1 MHGTENGAQ
10 PSPAPKRRRLAGMQD
25 ETPNPGPSTEP
36 EPHPSP
42 APARRRMG
50 EPPPKTST
58 PSHGQEQRPH
68 IPQEPVVRTGGPSG
82 LKPGTAGKARKAAEH
97 GRAPGSKTGRLRGIG
112 LKLLGVALVAAAIVL
127 LARWARE
134 TQPVMDFLN
143 KYPGHTEPHSN
154 AAVGI
159 PAWVNWQH
167 FLNIFFLVLIVRTG
181 LQVRLEKRPAGYW
194 TPTPG
199 SFFAPKTNA
208 RKKVSLAQWLHQC
221 LDVLWVLNG
230 LIFIIL
236 LFTTGR
242 WTRIV
247 PTSWEVVPNAASAAI
262 QYASLNWPAESGWVH
277 YNALQVL
284 AYFVTVFVAAPL
296 AIISGLRMSTWWPD
310 NIKASKFITIDFAR
324 TLHFPVMLY
333 FAGFTVV
340 HVMLVFLTGA
350 LENLNHMFTARS
362 AADWLGL
369 VVFLASVVVIAAAW
383 FLTKPV
389 FTTPL
394 ASKMGKV
401 SR

>member
-1 MHGTENGAQ
+1 MGEAVPEASSLSHDQEQHPGVPQEQVTQTGGKSVLENGVANK
-10 PSPAPKRRRLAGMQD
+10 AVR
-25 ETPNPGPSTEP
+25 
-36 EPHPSP
+36 
-42 APARRRMG
+42 
-50 EPPPKTST
+50 
-58 PSHGQEQRPH
+58 QEG
-68 IPQEPVVRTGGPSG
+68 V
-82 LKPGTAGKARKAAEH
+82 
-97 GRAPGSKTGRLRGIG
+97 PGSMSRRWKGVV
-112 LKLLGVALVAAAIVL
+112 LKVLGVAVVTAAIVL
-127 LARWARE
+127 LARWART
-134 TQPVMDFLN
+134 TQPVMDFLSE
-143 KYPGHTEPHSN
+143 YPGHTEPGSD
-154 AAVGI
+154 APTGI

-194 TPTPG
+194 TPAPG
-199 SFFAPKTNA
+199 SFFAPKGNA

-221 LDVLWVLNG
+221 LDVLWILNG

-247 PTSWEVVPNAASAAI
+247 PTSWDILPNAASAAV
-262 QYASLNWPAESGWVH
+262 QYASLNWPAENGWVY

-284 AYFVTVFVAAPL
+284 AYFLTVFVAAPL
-296 AIISGLRMSTWWPD
+296 AIISGIRMSTWWPD
-310 NIKASKFITIDFAR
+310 NTKASRFLTIDFAR
-324 TLHFPVMLY
+324 ALHFPVMLY
-333 FAGFTVV
+333 FAGFTVI
-340 HVMLVFLTGA
+340 HVLLVFLTGA

-369 VVFLASVVVIAAAW
+369 LVFLASVLVIAAAW